1 MEKLMQKFFR
11 SSLVTSIVL
20 MILGVLLILQ
30 SEVTIITI
38 SYIIGTLLIALGAIA
53 IIKFVK
59 NVNGITREDLDIVYG
74 TVTIIL
80 GVIVIYNPEA
90 IASIIPIIIGR
101 GIVISSATKLQYA
114 IELKENLSSQWKTTM
129 IISIISALCGV
140 ILICNPF
147 KGAVVIMQIIGGFII
162 VYSIL
167 DIISTITIKKNVTA
181 IHNALDGKVEDV
193 EVIEETEA
201 KKKEQDKT
209 VKVPKKSKKSKN
221 KKETKKSKKE
231 KDSIGE

>member
-59 NVNGITREDLDIVYG
+59 NVNSITREDLDIVYG

-90 IASIIPIIIGR
+90 IASIIPIIIGI

-129 IISIISALCGV
+129 IISIISAICGV

-147 KGAVVIMQIIGGFII
+147 KGAVVILQLIGGFII

-221 KKETKKSKKE
+221 KKENKKSKKE

>member
-90 IASIIPIIIGR
+90 IASIIPIIIGI

-129 IISIISALCGV
+129 IISIISAICGV

-201 KKKEQDKT
+201 TKKEQDKT

>member
-90 IASIIPIIIGR
+90 IASIIPIIIGI

-129 IISIISALCGV
+129 IISIISAICGV

-201 KKKEQDKT
+201 KKKGQDKT

>member
-20 MILGVLLILQ
+20 MVLGILLILQ

-53 IIKFVK
+53 IIKFIK
-59 NVNGITREDLDIVYG
+59 NINSITREDLDIVYG

-90 IASIIPIIIGR
+90 IASIIPIIIGV

-114 IELKENLSSQWKTTM
+114 IELKENLSSKWKTTM
-129 IISIISALCGV
+129 IISVISAICGV

-147 KGAVVIMQIIGGFII
+147 KGAVVIMQIIGGFIVI
-162 VYSIL
+162 YSIL
-167 DIISTITIKKNVTA
+167 DIISTITIKKNVNA
-181 IHNALDGKVEDV
+181 IHNALDGKIEDA

-201 KKKEQDKT
+201 KENVQEE
-209 VKVPKKSKKSKN
+209 KSKTRKKKKN
-221 KKETKKSKKE
+221 QKKKKDQKTDSKE
-231 KDSIGE
+231 KDSANE

>member
-59 NVNGITREDLDIVYG
+59 NVNSITREDLDIVYG

-90 IASIIPIIIGR
+90 IASIIPIIIGI

-129 IISIISALCGV
+129 IISIISAICGV

-209 VKVPKKSKKSKN
+209 AKVPKKSKKSKN
-221 KKETKKSKKE
+221 KKENKKSKKE

>member
-90 IASIIPIIIGR
+90 IASIIPIIIGI

-129 IISIISALCGV
+129 IISIISAICGV

-221 KKETKKSKKE
+221 KKETKKIKKE

>member
-59 NVNGITREDLDIVYG
+59 NVNSITREDLDIVYG

-90 IASIIPIIIGR
+90 IASIIPIIIGI

-129 IISIISALCGV
+129 IISIISAICGV

-221 KKETKKSKKE
+221 KKENKKSKKE

>member
-90 IASIIPIIIGR
+90 IASIIPIIIGI

-129 IISIISALCGV
+129 IISIISAICGV

>member
-59 NVNGITREDLDIVYG
+59 NVNSITREDLDIVYG

-90 IASIIPIIIGR
+90 IASIIPIIIGI

-129 IISIISALCGV
+129 IISIISAICGV

-181 IHNALDGKVEDV
+181 IHNALDGKVEDA

>member
-59 NVNGITREDLDIVYG
+59 NVNSITREDLDIVYG

-90 IASIIPIIIGR
+90 IASIIPIIIGI

-129 IISIISALCGV
+129 IISIISAICGV

-162 VYSIL
+162 VYSVL